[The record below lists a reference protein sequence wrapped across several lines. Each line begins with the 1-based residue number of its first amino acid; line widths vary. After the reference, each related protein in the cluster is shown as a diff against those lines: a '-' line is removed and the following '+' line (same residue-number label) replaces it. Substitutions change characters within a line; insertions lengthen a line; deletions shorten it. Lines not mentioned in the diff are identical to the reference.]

1 MRHTS
6 ITNYQILAV
15 AVCFTLSA
23 CGSISK
29 GVTEALLEK
38 SSAEQNKLCQVWGK
52 PFSGIEP
59 LLNKPVGRVKML
71 MVHGVGDHIPGYS
84 TAFMEKLAKE
94 LGLNSR
100 LGVYKDITLISPT
113 DPQQKLG
120 TLRATHLLNEETG
133 QKLSFYELTWSDI
146 TREAKAMLAFDNS
159 GENDFRRAQVNDM
172 LKKFS
177 NDTSPDPFLY
187 LGNNRDQI
195 LKSFTQAFCWM
206 SAYDW
211 EELPDNVAQSC
222 IGAPNND
229 AHVIDDEYVFVSHS
243 LGSRITIDGLQRIAA
258 MLPKLACYLPEDK
271 KGISFTNRVEAFR
284 NKRIALFM
292 LSNQLPMLQMGRE
305 LPEIFG
311 KKADYCE
318 SNGSNYQQRMIS
330 ETEIYAFS
338 DPNDLLSYSI
348 PKGFAEKYL
357 DSRLCPTITN
367 ININV
372 ANVIDAFGISE
383 LANPVEA
390 HVAYDQDDRVIALI
404 ARGVGNNDS
413 APLVQ
418 QKCEFTR
425 INQEP

>member
-1 MRHTS
+1 ML
-6 ITNYQILAV
+6 QILILALSL
-15 AVCFTLSA
+15 ALSA

-38 SSAEQNKLCQVWGK
+38 STAEDNKVCQVWGQ

-59 LLNKPVGRVKML
+59 MLDKPEGMVKML

-84 TAFMEKLAKE
+84 SEFMEKLAKE

-100 LGVYKDITLISPT
+100 SGLHKDITLTSTANP
-113 DPQQKLG
+113 DQKLG
-120 TLRATHLLNEETG
+120 NLRATHLLNEETG
-133 QKLSFYELTWSDI
+133 QKLTFYELTWSDI

-159 GENDFRRAQVNDM
+159 GENDFRRAQINDM

-187 LGNNRDQI
+187 LGSNREQI
-195 LKSFTQAFCWM
+195 LQSFTQAFCWM

-211 EELPDNVAQSC
+211 EGLPDSGKQSC
-222 IGAPNND
+222 IGDQNSD
-229 AHVIDDEYVFVSHS
+229 THVIHDEYVFVSHS
-243 LGSRITIDGLQRIAA
+243 LGSRIAIDGLQYIAA
-258 MLPKLACYLPEDK
+258 MLPQLERYLPQDK
-271 KGISFTNRVEAFR
+271 KTVSFSNRIEGFR
-284 NKRIALFM
+284 NQRIKLFM

-305 LPEIFG
+305 LPEITNR
-311 KKADYCE
+311 KADYCE
-318 SNGSNYQQRMIS
+318 PDSPNFKQRMVS

-348 PKGFAEKYL
+348 PKGFSEKYL
-357 DSRLCPTITN
+357 DARLCSTITN

-372 ANVIDAFGISE
+372 TTVLDVFGMSNF
-383 LANPVEA
+383 ANPVEA

-404 ARGVGNNDS
+404 ARGIGTKGS

-418 QKCEFTR
+418 QKCEFIK
-425 INQEP
+425 INQ

>member
-1 MRHTS
+1 MPRNFVTLH
-6 ITNYQILAV
+6 QILVLAI
-15 AVCFTLSA
+15 CLSLSA

-38 SSAEQNKLCQVWGK
+38 SSTEDNKQCQVWGK

-59 LLNKPVGRVKML
+59 MLDKPIGRVKML

-84 TAFMEKLAKE
+84 SEFMEKLAKE

-100 LGVYKDITLISPT
+100 LGLYKDITLISPAN
-113 DPQQKLG
+113 PEQKLG
-120 TLRATHLLNEETG
+120 SLRATHLLNEQTG
-133 QKLSFYELTWSDI
+133 QKLTFYELTWSGI

-159 GENDFRRAQVNDM
+159 GENDFRRAQINDM

-187 LGNNRDQI
+187 LGNNREQI
-195 LKSFTQAFCWM
+195 LRSFTQAFCWM
-206 SAYDW
+206 SAFDW
-211 EELPDNVAQSC
+211 EDLPDNVAQSC
-222 IGAPNND
+222 IGDQNSD
-229 AHVIDDEYVFVSHS
+229 SHVIHDEYVFVSHS
-243 LGSRITIDGLQRIAA
+243 LGSRITIDGLQRVAA
-258 MLPKLACYLPEDK
+258 ILPKLERYLPEDK
-271 KGISFTNRVEAFR
+271 KGASFSNRIEAFR
-284 NKRIALFM
+284 NKRIKLFM

-305 LPEIFG
+305 LPDITG
-311 KKADYCE
+311 RKADYCE
-318 SNGSNYQQRMIS
+318 PHSPDFKQRMVS

-348 PKGFAEKYL
+348 PKGFAGKYL

-372 ANVIDAFGISE
+372 TNVIDAFGISNF
-383 LANPVEA
+383 ANPVEA

-404 ARGVGNNDS
+404 ARGMGTKGS

-418 QKCEFTR
+418 QKCEFTK
-425 INQEP
+425 INQ

>member
-1 MRHTS
+1 MRHTL
-6 ITNYQILAV
+6 IALYQTLAV
-15 AVCFTLSA
+15 ATYLTLSA

-38 SSAEQNKLCQVWGK
+38 SSNEDNKLCQVWGK

-59 LLNKPVGRVKML
+59 LLNKPIGRVKML
-71 MVHGVGDHIPGYS
+71 MVHGVGGHIPGYS
-84 TAFMEKLAKE
+84 SEFMEKLAKE

-100 LGVYKDITLISPT
+100 LGLHKDIILISPT
-113 DPQQKLG
+113 NPEQKLG
-120 TLRATHLLNEETG
+120 NLRVTHLLNEETG
-133 QKLSFYELTWSDI
+133 QKLTFYELTWSTI
-146 TREAKAMLAFDNS
+146 TREAKAMLDFDNS
-159 GENDFRRAQVNDM
+159 GENDFRRAQINDM

-187 LGNNRDQI
+187 LGNNRNQI

-211 EELPDNVAQSC
+211 EDLPDNVMQSC
-222 IGAPNND
+222 IGNQNSD
-229 AHVIDDEYVFVSHS
+229 ADVIHDEYVFVTHS
-243 LGSRITIDGLQRIAA
+243 LGSRITIDGLQHIAA
-258 MLPKLACYLPEDK
+258 MLPKLERYLPEDK

-292 LSNQLPMLQMGRE
+292 LSNQLPMLQMGRD
-305 LPEIFG
+305 LPEITS
-311 KKADYCE
+311 KRADYCE
-318 SNGSNYQQRMIS
+318 PNSPNYQQRMIS

-348 PKGFAEKYL
+348 PKGFADKYL

-372 ANVIDAFGISE
+372 TNVINAFGISDF
-383 LANPVEA
+383 ANPVEA
-390 HVAYDQDDRVIALI
+390 HVTYDQDNRVIRLI
-404 ARGVGNNDS
+404 ARGIGTQGT

-418 QKCEFTR
+418 QKCEFIK
-425 INQEP
+425 INQ

>member
-1 MRHTS
+1 MPR
-6 ITNYQILAV
+6 NFVVLYQTLAI
-15 AVCFTLSA
+15 ATCLTLSA

-29 GVTEALLEK
+29 GITEALLEK
-38 SSAEQNKLCQVWGK
+38 SSAEDNKLCQVWGK

-100 LGVYKDITLISPT
+100 LGMYKDIALISPT
-113 DPQQKLG
+113 EPKHKLG
-120 TLRATHLLNEETG
+120 NLRATHLLNEQTG
-133 QKLSFYELTWSDI
+133 QKLTFYELTWSDI
-146 TREAKAMLAFDNS
+146 TREAKALLAFDNS

-195 LKSFTQAFCWM
+195 LKSFMQAFCWM

-222 IGAPNND
+222 IGDQNSDP
-229 AHVIDDEYVFVSHS
+229 HIIHDDYVFVSHS
-243 LGSRITIDGLQRIAA
+243 LGSRIAIDGLQRIAA
-258 MLPKLACYLPEDK
+258 ILPKLESYLPEDK
-271 KGISFTNRVEAFR
+271 KGISFANRVEAFR
-284 NKRIALFM
+284 NKRIMLFM

-305 LPEIFG
+305 LPEITG
-311 KKADYCE
+311 RKADYCE
-318 SNGSNYQQRMIS
+318 PSSPNFQQRMIS
-330 ETEIYAFS
+330 ETEIFAFS

-348 PKGFAEKYL
+348 PKGFADKYL

-372 ANVIDAFGISE
+372 TGVIDAFGISD

-404 ARGVGNNDS
+404 ARGIGNEGS
-413 APLVQ
+413 SPLVQ
-418 QKCEFTR
+418 KKCEFTKIDR
-425 INQEP
+425 

>member
-1 MRHTS
+1 MPR
-6 ITNYQILAV
+6 NFVVLYQTLTIAT
-15 AVCFTLSA
+15 CITLSA

-38 SSAEQNKLCQVWGK
+38 SSAEDNKVCQVWGK

-59 LLNKPVGRVKML
+59 LLNKPIGRVKML

-100 LGVYKDITLISPT
+100 LGMYKDIALISSTEPK
-113 DPQQKLG
+113 QKLG
-120 TLRATHLLNEETG
+120 NLRATHLLNEQTG
-133 QKLSFYELTWSDI
+133 QKLTFYELTWSDI
-146 TREAKAMLAFDNS
+146 TREAKALLAFDNS

-195 LKSFTQAFCWM
+195 LKSFMQAFCWM

-211 EELPDNVAQSC
+211 EELPDNVAQGC
-222 IGAPNND
+222 IGDQNSDP
-229 AHVIDDEYVFVSHS
+229 HIIHDDYVFVSHS

-258 MLPKLACYLPEDK
+258 ILPKLEDYLPEDK
-271 KGISFTNRVEAFR
+271 KGISFANRVEAFR
-284 NKRIALFM
+284 NKRIMLFM

-305 LPEIFG
+305 LPEITG
-311 KKADYCE
+311 SKTDYCGPN
-318 SNGSNYQQRMIS
+318 SPNYQQRMIS

-348 PKGFAEKYL
+348 PKGFADKYL

-367 ININV
+367 INVNV
-372 ANVIDAFGISE
+372 NNVIDAFGISD

-404 ARGVGNNDS
+404 ARGIGNQGS

-418 QKCEFTR
+418 KKCEFTK
-425 INQEP
+425 IDQ